1 MAGKTDLTAGQF
13 VWFPALD
20 ETPEEQV

>member
-13 VWFPALD
+13 VWFLALD